1 MQKDK
6 QPQDEKVIQKLNA
19 RAQTFAA
26 NTLGNAGQKRTEQV
40 IQWLEQIGV
49 HFEGA
54 KVLDIAR
61 IMRITTKELVHTDA
75 IIEDQLTV
83 NLLGELTLHQE
94 SWILYYLPSMTIL
107 D

>member
-26 NTLGNAGQKRTEQV
+26 NTLGNAGQKRMEQV
-40 IQWLEQIGV
+40 IQW
-49 HFEGA
+49 FN
-54 KVLDIAR
+54 R
-61 IMRITTKELVHTDA
+61 MRITTKELVNTDA

-107 D
+107 E

>member
-1 MQKDK
+1 MKKDK

-26 NTLGNAGQKRTEQV
+26 NTLGNAGQKRMEQV
-40 IQWLEQIGV
+40 IQWFNG
-49 HFEGA
+49 
-54 KVLDIAR
+54 
-61 IMRITTKELVHTDA
+61 MRITTKELVHTDA
-75 IIEDQLTV
+75 IIEDRLTV
-83 NLLGELTLHQE
+83 NLLGELMLHQE

>member
-1 MQKDK
+1 MRSSLEGNAKDK

-26 NTLGNAGQKRTEQV
+26 NTLGNAGQKRMEQV
-40 IQWLEQIGV
+40 IQWFNG
-49 HFEGA
+49 
-54 KVLDIAR
+54 
-61 IMRITTKELVHTDA
+61 MRITTKELVHTDA

>member
-40 IQWLEQIGV
+40 IQWFNG
-49 HFEGA
+49 
-54 KVLDIAR
+54 
-61 IMRITTKELVHTDA
+61 MRITTKELVHTDA

-83 NLLGELTLHQE
+83 NLLGELTRAGFF
-94 SWILYYLPSMTIL
+94 IICINDYLGL
-107 D
+107 KEQLQ

>member
-40 IQWLEQIGV
+40 IQWFNG
-49 HFEGA
+49 
-54 KVLDIAR
+54 
-61 IMRITTKELVHTDA
+61 MRITTKELVHTDA

-83 NLLGELTLHQE
+83 NLLGELMLHQE

-107 D
+107 E

>member
-26 NTLGNAGQKRTEQV
+26 NTLRNAGQKRMEQV
-40 IQWLEQIGV
+40 IQWFNG
-49 HFEGA
+49 
-54 KVLDIAR
+54 
-61 IMRITTKELVHTDA
+61 MRITTKELVHTDA

-107 D
+107 E

>member
-40 IQWLEQIGV
+40 IQWFNG
-49 HFEGA
+49 
-54 KVLDIAR
+54 
-61 IMRITTKELVHTDA
+61 MRITTKELVHTDA

-83 NLLGELTLHQE
+83 NLLGELMLHQE